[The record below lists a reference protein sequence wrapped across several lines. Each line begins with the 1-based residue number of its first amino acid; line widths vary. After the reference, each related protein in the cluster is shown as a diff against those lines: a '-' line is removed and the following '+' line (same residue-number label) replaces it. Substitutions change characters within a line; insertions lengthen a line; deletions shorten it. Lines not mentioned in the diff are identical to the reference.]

1 MHTMSSPRA
10 LDPPA
15 SKPDSKL
22 LNIRNHG
29 CKAQNSNRKR
39 FKHDR
44 SCRKRSKR

>member
-1 MHTMSSPRA
+1 MHTMSSPKA

-22 LNIRNHG
+22 VNNRNHG
-29 CKAQNSNRKR
+29 YKPQNNIRKR